1 MKKILNILLTF
12 LLLLTF
18 TACSKQETEEV
29 KEQVNGTATI
39 LYTNDIH
46 GYINNKIKDGDNE
59 VDGIS
64 YGNVKA
70 LKDELIS
77 EGKNVLLVDAGD
89 HAQGTIYSAMNNG
102 EDMIKIMNA
111 TGYDLATLGNHEFD
125 YGQQQVFKLMDLADF
140 DYVSCNF
147 YNVSDES
154 LVLAPYKVL
163 EAGDLKI
170 AFIGI
175 TTPETMTKSTPTYFQ
190 DANGNYIYGI
200 YSGSDGQELY
210 KAVQNAIDQA
220 KQEADV
226 IIALGHLGV
235 DESSSPYTSKEV
247 IENTSGLNAFID
259 GHSHTK
265 IDGDTIKDKD
275 GNDVTLTQ
283 TKSYLSYIGQ
293 MEVNVTDGQVSI
305 DTKLIDNYD
314 KRDETVD
321 SMVQEVIT
329 NTDSMFDEKVAESSV
344 PFYISDPTTGERIV
358 RKMETNSG
366 DLTADAFYWYFNM
379 YKDMDCDIA
388 FYNGGGIRQDFPNGL
403 LTYKDCKTLMPF
415 GNLLCMVKVTG
426 QTLLDVLDFSC
437 EKLPEESSI
446 LHVAGL
452 KYSIDTSV
460 AVSSVKDEN
469 GVWVSGPSEG
479 YRVYDV
485 EVYNKETK
493 QYEPLDLNK
502 EYTIGSVNYLLRN
515 GGHGLSML
523 ENAELVLD
531 YCEEDYMVLARYLS
545 SFTDKTVNT
554 ANSPLNAYSNYL
566 LNYENIYG
574 SGRITI
580 K

>member
-12 LLLLTF
+12 LLLFTF
-18 TACSKQETEEV
+18 TACSKQEEV
-29 KEQVNGTATI
+29 KEPANGTATI

-46 GYINNKIKDGDNE
+46 GYINNKVKDGDNE
-59 VDGIS
+59 IDGIS

-70 LKDELIS
+70 LKDELIAQ
-77 EGKNVLLVDAGD
+77 GKNVLLVDDGD
-89 HAQGTIYSAMNNG
+89 HAQGTIYSAKSNG

-125 YGQQQVFKLMDLADF
+125 YGQQQVFKLMDLADY

-147 YNVSDES
+147 YNVSDKS

-175 TTPETMTKSTPTYFQ
+175 TTPETMTKTTPTYFQ
-190 DANGNYIYGI
+190 DADGNYIYGI

-210 KAVQNAIDQA
+210 NAVQNAIDEA
-220 KQEADV
+220 KKEADV
-226 IIALGHLGV
+226 IIGLGHLGV
-235 DESSSPYTSKEV
+235 DKSSSPYTSKEV

-283 TKSYLSYIGQ
+283 TQSYLSYIGQ
-293 MEVNVTDGQVSI
+293 MEVNVIDGQVSI
-305 DTKLIDNYD
+305 ETTLIGNYD

-321 SMVQEVIT
+321 NMVQEVVSE
-329 NTDSMFDEKVAESSV
+329 TDAMLDQKVVESSL
-344 PFYISDPTTGERIV
+344 PFYINDPTTGERIV
-358 RKMETNSG
+358 RNHETNSG

-415 GNLLCMVKVTG
+415 GNLTCMVKITG
-426 QTLLDVLDFSC
+426 QTLLDVLDFSA
-437 EKLPEESSI
+437 EKLPEESSM
-446 LHVAGL
+446 LHVAGI
-452 KYSIDTSV
+452 KYSVDTSV
-460 AVSSVKDEN
+460 EVSSVKDEN
-469 GVWVSGPSEG
+469 GVWISGPTEG
-479 YRVYDV
+479 YRVYDI
-485 EVYNKETK
+485 EVYNKESK

-502 EYTIGSVNYLLRN
+502 EYTVGSINYLLRN

-523 ENAELVLD
+523 QDAELVLD
-531 YCEEDYMVLARYLS
+531 YCDEDYMVLARYLS
-545 SFTDKTVNT
+545 SFTDKVVNT

>member
-29 KEQVNGTATI
+29 KEPVNGSATI

-70 LKDELIS
+70 LKDELIT

-147 YNVSDES
+147 YNVDDNS

-210 KAVQNAIDQA
+210 NAVQNAIDEA
-220 KQEADV
+220 KKEADV

-321 SMVQEVIT
+321 NMVQEVIT

-344 PFYISDPTTGERIV
+344 PFYINDPTTGERIV

>member
-29 KEQVNGTATI
+29 KEPVNGSATI

-70 LKDELIS
+70 LKDELIT

-147 YNVSDES
+147 YNVSDKS

-210 KAVQNAIDQA
+210 NAVQNAIDEA
-220 KQEADV
+220 KKEADV

-344 PFYISDPTTGERIV
+344 PFYINDPTTGERIV

>member
-29 KEQVNGTATI
+29 KEPVNGSATI

-70 LKDELIS
+70 LKDELIT

-147 YNVSDES
+147 YNVSDKS

-210 KAVQNAIDQA
+210 NAVQNAIDEA
-220 KQEADV
+220 KKEADV

-344 PFYISDPTTGERIV
+344 PFYINDPTTGERIV

-388 FYNGGGIRQDFPNGL
+388 FYNGGGIRQDSPNGL

>member
-29 KEQVNGTATI
+29 KEPVNGSATI

-70 LKDELIS
+70 LKDELIT

-147 YNVSDES
+147 YNVSDKS

-210 KAVQNAIDQA
+210 NAVQNAIDEA
-220 KQEADV
+220 KKEADV

-344 PFYISDPTTGERIV
+344 PFYINDPTTGERIV

-403 LTYKDCKTLMPF
+403 LTYKAKT
-415 GNLLCMVKVTG
+415 
-426 QTLLDVLDFSC
+426 
-437 EKLPEESSI
+437 
-446 LHVAGL
+446 
-452 KYSIDTSV
+452 
-460 AVSSVKDEN
+460 
-469 GVWVSGPSEG
+469 
-479 YRVYDV
+479 
-485 EVYNKETK
+485 
-493 QYEPLDLNK
+493 
-502 EYTIGSVNYLLRN
+502 
-515 GGHGLSML
+515 
-523 ENAELVLD
+523 
-531 YCEEDYMVLARYLS
+531 
-545 SFTDKTVNT
+545 
-554 ANSPLNAYSNYL
+554 
-566 LNYENIYG
+566 
-574 SGRITI
+574 
-580 K
+580 

>member
-1 MKKILNILLTF
+1 
-12 LLLLTF
+12 
-18 TACSKQETEEV
+18 
-29 KEQVNGTATI
+29 
-39 LYTNDIH
+39 
-46 GYINNKIKDGDNE
+46 
-59 VDGIS
+59 
-64 YGNVKA
+64 
-70 LKDELIS
+70 
-77 EGKNVLLVDAGD
+77 
-89 HAQGTIYSAMNNG
+89 
-102 EDMIKIMNA
+102 MIKIMNA

-147 YNVSDES
+147 YNVSDKS

-175 TTPETMTKSTPTYFQ
+175 TTPETMTKTTPAYFQ
-190 DANGNYIYGI
+190 DADGNYIYGI

-210 KAVQNAIDQA
+210 NAVQNAIDEA
-220 KQEADV
+220 KKEADV
-226 IIALGHLGV
+226 IIGLGHLGV
-235 DESSSPYTSKEV
+235 DKSSSPYTSKEV

-283 TKSYLSYIGQ
+283 TQSYLSYIGQ
-293 MEVNVTDGQVSI
+293 MEVNVIDGQVSI
-305 DTKLIDNYD
+305 ETTLIGNYD

-321 SMVQEVIT
+321 NMVQEVVSE
-329 NTDSMFDEKVAESSV
+329 TDAMLDQKVVESSL
-344 PFYISDPTTGERIV
+344 PFYINDPTTGERIV
-358 RKMETNSG
+358 RNHETNSG

-415 GNLLCMVKVTG
+415 GNLTCMVKITG
-426 QTLLDVLDFSC
+426 QTLLDVLDFSA
-437 EKLPEESSI
+437 EKLPEESSM
-446 LHVAGL
+446 LHVAGI
-452 KYSIDTSV
+452 KYSVDTSV
-460 AVSSVKDEN
+460 EVSSVKDEN
-469 GVWVSGPSEG
+469 GVWISGPTEG
-479 YRVYDV
+479 YRVYDI
-485 EVYNKETK
+485 EVYNKESK

-502 EYTIGSVNYLLRN
+502 EYTVGSINYLLRN

-523 ENAELVLD
+523 QDAELVLD
-531 YCEEDYMVLARYLS
+531 YCDEDYMVLARYLS
-545 SFTDKTVNT
+545 SFTDKVVNT

>member
-12 LLLLTF
+12 LLLFTF
-18 TACSKQETEEV
+18 TACSKQET
-29 KEQVNGTATI
+29 KEPVNGTATI

-77 EGKNVLLVDAGD
+77 ERKNVLLVDAGD

-125 YGQQQVFKLMDLADF
+125 YGQQQVFKLMDLADY

-147 YNVSDES
+147 YNVDDNS

-175 TTPETMTKSTPTYFQ
+175 TTPETMTKSTPAYFQ
-190 DANGNYIYGI
+190 DADGNYIYGI
-200 YSGSDGQELY
+200 YSGEDGKELY
-210 KAVQNAIDQA
+210 DSVQNAIDEA
-220 KQEADV
+220 KKEADV

-265 IDGDTIKDKD
+265 IEGDTVKDKD
-275 GNDVTLTQ
+275 GNDVILTQ

-293 MEVNVTDGQVSI
+293 MEINVIDDEVSI
-305 DTKLIDNYD
+305 STKLVDDYD
-314 KRDETVD
+314 SRDETVD
-321 SMVQEVIT
+321 NMVQEVIT
-329 NTDSMFDEKVAESSV
+329 KTDSMLDEKVAESSV
-344 PFYISDPTTGERIV
+344 PFYISDPSTGERIV

-366 DLTADAFYWYFNM
+366 DLTADAFYWYFNI

-415 GNLLCMVKVTG
+415 GNLLCMVKVSG
-426 QTLLDVLDFSC
+426 QILLDVLDFSC
-437 EKLPEESSI
+437 EKLPEESSM
-446 LHVAGL
+446 LQVAGL

-469 GVWVSGPSEG
+469 GVWVSGPTKG

-485 EVYNKETK
+485 EVYNKESK

-523 ENAELVLD
+523 QNSEVVLD

-545 SFTDKTVNT
+545 SFANKTVNT

>member
-12 LLLLTF
+12 LLLFTF
-18 TACSKQETEEV
+18 TACSKQEEI
-29 KEQVNGTATI
+29 KEPANGTATI

-46 GYINNKIKDGDNE
+46 GYINNKVKDGDNE

-70 LKDELIS
+70 LKDQLIA
-77 EGKNVLLVDAGD
+77 EGKNVLLVDDGD
-89 HAQGTIYSAMNNG
+89 HAQGTIYSALSNG

-147 YNVSDES
+147 YNVSDKS

-175 TTPETMTKSTPTYFQ
+175 TTPETMTKTTPAYFQ
-190 DANGNYIYGI
+190 DADGNYIYGI

-210 KAVQNAIDQA
+210 NAVQNAIDEA
-220 KQEADV
+220 KKEADV
-226 IIALGHLGV
+226 IIGLGHLGV
-235 DESSSPYTSKEV
+235 DKSSSPYTSKEV

-283 TKSYLSYIGQ
+283 TQSYLSYIGQ
-293 MEVNVTDGQVSI
+293 MEVNVIDGQVSI
-305 DTKLIDNYD
+305 ETTLIGNYD

-321 SMVQEVIT
+321 NMVQEVVSE
-329 NTDSMFDEKVAESSV
+329 TDAMLDQKVVESSL
-344 PFYISDPTTGERIV
+344 PFYINDPTTGERIV
-358 RKMETNSG
+358 RNHETNSG

-415 GNLLCMVKVTG
+415 GNLTCMVKVTG
-426 QTLLDVLDFSC
+426 QTLLDVLDFSA
-437 EKLPEESSI
+437 EKLPEESSM
-446 LHVAGL
+446 LHVAGI
-452 KYSIDTSV
+452 KYSVDTSV
-460 AVSSVKDEN
+460 PVSSVKDEN
-469 GVWVSGPSEG
+469 GVWISGPTEG
-479 YRVYDV
+479 YRVYDI
-485 EVYNKETK
+485 EVYNKESK

-502 EYTIGSVNYLLRN
+502 EYTVGSINYLLRN

-523 ENAELVLD
+523 QDAELVLD
-531 YCEEDYMVLARYLS
+531 YCDEDYMVLARYLS
-545 SFTDKTVNT
+545 SFTDKVVNT